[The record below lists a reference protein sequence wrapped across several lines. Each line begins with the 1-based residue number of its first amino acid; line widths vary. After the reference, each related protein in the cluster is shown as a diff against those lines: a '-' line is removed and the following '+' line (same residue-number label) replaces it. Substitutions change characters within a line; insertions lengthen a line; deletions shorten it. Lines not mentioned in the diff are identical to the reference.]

1 MVENIKEVFIEK
13 QVYLEDLNV
22 RGFADLIITTN
33 DDKVYLYDIKTINDW
48 AYKMKF
54 SAKYKDKGEA
64 SIHQELQL
72 ATYGIF
78 IERVYGKVDGMFIL
92 YYNKN
97 TSTMKQI
104 EVSNDRISDAI
115 SFWKETI
122 DNHKDGLPSL
132 EKGVSPVM
140 EWECRYCE
148 YLTKC
153 NEDKK
158 RSNK

>member
-1 MVENIKEVFIEK
+1 MIENIKDIFIEK
-13 QVYLEDLNV
+13 EILLEDLNV
-22 RGFADLIITTN
+22 RGFADLVVTTK
-33 DDKVYLYDIKTINDW
+33 DDKVYLYDFKTINDW
-48 AYKMKF
+48 SYKMKF

-72 ATYGIF
+72 ATYGIAL
-78 IERVYGKVDGMFIL
+78 ERAYGKVDGMFII

-97 TSTMKQI
+97 TSIMKQI

-122 DNHKDGLPSL
+122 DNHKEGLPNL

-140 EWECRYCE
+140 DWECRYCE
-148 YLTKC
+148 YLSKCKEDNNTK
-153 NEDKK
+153 EK
-158 RSNK
+158 